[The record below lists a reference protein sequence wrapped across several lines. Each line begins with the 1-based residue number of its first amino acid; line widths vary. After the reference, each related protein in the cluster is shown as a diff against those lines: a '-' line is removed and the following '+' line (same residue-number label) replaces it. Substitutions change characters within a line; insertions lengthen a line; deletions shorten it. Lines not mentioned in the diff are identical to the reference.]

1 MKLTKTQ
8 LREIIKEELLKES
21 MHPEVLVARAENVL
35 DDIMTDLRNDSK
47 LSDKDNNDFKLSDK
61 DKRLKELRD
70 IILALGSQALEK

>member
-8 LREIIKEELLKES
+8 LREIIKEELLKEG
-21 MHPEVLVARAENVL
+21 MHPEVLVARAEGAL
-35 DDIMTDLRNDSK
+35 DGIRTDLD
-47 LSDKDNNDFKLSDK
+47 NDFKLKSG

>member
-8 LREIIKEELLKES
+8 LREIIKEELLKEA
-21 MHPEVLVARAENVL
+21 MHPEVLVARAEGAM
-35 DDIMTDLRNDSK
+35 DGIRTDLD
-47 LSDKDNNDFKLSDK
+47 NDFKLKSG

>member
-35 DDIMTDLRNDSK
+35 DDIMSDLRNDS
-47 LSDKDNNDFKLSDK
+47 KLSDK

>member
-8 LREIIKEELLKES
+8 LREIIKEELIKEG
-21 MHPEVLVARAENVL
+21 MRPEVLVARAENVL
-35 DDIMTDLRNDSK
+35 DDIMRDLRNDSK

-70 IILALGSQALEK
+70 IILALGEAASK